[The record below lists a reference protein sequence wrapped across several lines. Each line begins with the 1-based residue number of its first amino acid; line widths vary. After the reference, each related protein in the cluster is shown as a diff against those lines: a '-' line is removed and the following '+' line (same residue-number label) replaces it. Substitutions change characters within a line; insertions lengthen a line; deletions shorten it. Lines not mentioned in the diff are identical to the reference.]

1 MIYFC
6 LKDLLSNRN
15 DFAFLKKPV
24 VHSNKDPPI
33 FQPLKTPPP
42 IVSPR
47 RSEFLTDFPV
57 IKEPFQPYQP
67 FQPILRRNF
76 SECLSSK
83 HRPWVIKP
91 SPTQNKQVQTDLPI
105 LRPNV
110 DVNKRSTLTSTQQQ
124 QQQQFQQQTNSS
136 SNNTESSLFLKKQE
150 SSNFSMFKGMNSN
163 DLFNYIDDVI
173 SQFRAKTRLLDD
185 EEDERERE
193 KLSEFSGTI
202 FYPEDQETTA
212 TTTTTTTTG
221 PSLNRDETI
230 DLKRV
235 KRSERL
241 NVHELSTIMSSD
253 DENEIVISSNDD
265 KNFVES
271 KPFSNSKE
279 SPNEDI
285 DDDNEDESSTFINYT
300 HSMEIDDESNDDE
313 EDENDETLDDD
324 K

>member
-1 MIYFC
+1 
-6 LKDLLSNRN
+6 
-15 DFAFLKKPV
+15 
-24 VHSNKDPPI
+24 
-33 FQPLKTPPP
+33 
-42 IVSPR
+42 
-47 RSEFLTDFPV
+47 
-57 IKEPFQPYQP
+57 
-67 FQPILRRNF
+67 
-76 SECLSSK
+76 
-83 HRPWVIKP
+83 
-91 SPTQNKQVQTDLPI
+91 
-105 LRPNV
+105 
-110 DVNKRSTLTSTQQQ
+110 
-124 QQQQFQQQTNSS
+124 
-136 SNNTESSLFLKKQE
+136 
-150 SSNFSMFKGMNSN
+150 MFKGMNSN

-202 FYPEDQETTA
+202 FYPEDQETT
-212 TTTTTTTTG
+212 TTTTTTTG

-230 DLKRV
+230 DMKRV